1 LTYRFTFAVRDR
13 ARFLSHLETVD
24 TLLSALRR
32 AGYQVALSRGMKPR
46 PVIALALP
54 RAVGVQSESELA
66 DIELTSDP
74 TPEELQQQ
82 LARQLPAGLELLAVE
97 PAEGKQAA
105 SRVRAVHYLIEVA
118 DDVDWEAAIARFLA
132 ADEAIVT
139 RTAPN
144 KAAKRVDV
152 RKFCTQLG
160 QGPQGLEAEIEL
172 TEAGTAR
179 PEEVATAVA
188 ATIGATPT
196 IIRLVRTAIVLRE
209 APVGVHT

>member
-160 QGPQGLEAEIEL
+160 RGPHGLEAEIEL

-188 ATIGATPT
+188 ATIGETPT

-209 APVGVHT
+209 APVGVPT

>member
-66 DIELTSDP
+66 DIELISDP
-74 TPEELQQQ
+74 TPAELHEQ
-82 LARQLPAGLELLAVE
+82 LASQLPAGLELLAVE
-97 PAEGKQAA
+97 PAQGKQAA
-105 SRVRAVHYLIEVA
+105 SRVRVVHYLIEVA

-160 QGPQGLEAEIEL
+160 HGPHGLEAEIEL

>member
-66 DIELTSDP
+66 DVELTSDP
-74 TPEELQQQ
+74 TPAQLHQQ
-82 LARQLPAGLELLAVE
+82 LAPQLPAGLELLAVE

-118 DDVDWEAAIARFLA
+118 DDVDWEAAVARFLA

-152 RKFCTQLG
+152 RRFCTQLG
-160 QGPQGLEAEIEL
+160 QGPRGLEAEIEL

>member
-66 DIELTSDP
+66 DVELTSDP
-74 TPEELQQQ
+74 TPAQLHQQ
-82 LARQLPAGLELLAVE
+82 LAPQLPAGLELLAVE

-152 RKFCTQLG
+152 RRFCTQLG

-188 ATIGATPT
+188 ATIGETPT

-209 APVGVHT
+209 APVGVPT

>member
-1 LTYRFTFAVRDR
+1 
-13 ARFLSHLETVD
+13 
-24 TLLSALRR
+24 
-32 AGYQVALSRGMKPR
+32 
-46 PVIALALP
+46 
-54 RAVGVQSESELA
+54 
-66 DIELTSDP
+66 
-74 TPEELQQQ
+74 
-82 LARQLPAGLELLAVE
+82 VE

-118 DDVDWEAAIARFLA
+118 DDVDWEAAVARFLA

-152 RKFCTQLG
+152 RRFCTQLG

>member
-74 TPEELQQQ
+74 TPAELHEQ
-82 LARQLPAGLELLAVE
+82 LAPQLPAGLELLAVE
-97 PAEGKQAA
+97 PAQGKQAA

-118 DDVDWEAAIARFLA
+118 DDVDWEAAIAHFLA

-160 QGPQGLEAEIEL
+160 HGPHGLEAEIEL

>member
-1 LTYRFTFAVRDR
+1 MTYRFTFAVRDR

-74 TPEELQQQ
+74 TPAELHEQ
-82 LARQLPAGLELLAVE
+82 LAPQLPAGLELLAVE
-97 PAEGKQAA
+97 PAQGKQAA

-118 DDVDWEAAIARFLA
+118 DDVDWEAAIAGFLA

-160 QGPQGLEAEIEL
+160 HGPHGLEAEIEL

>member
-32 AGYQVALSRGMKPR
+32 AGYQVALSRGMRPR
-46 PVIALALP
+46 PVIALARP

-66 DIELTSDP
+66 DVELTSEP
-74 TPEELQQQ
+74 ATAELYER
-82 LARQLPAGLELLAVE
+82 LAAELPAGLELRAVDH
-97 PAEGKQAA
+97 ADGKQAA

-118 DDVDWEAAIARFLA
+118 GDVDWEAAIASFLA
-132 ADEAIVT
+132 ADEAIVS
-139 RTAPN
+139 RLAPN
-144 KAAKRVDV
+144 KAAKRIDV
-152 RKFCTQLG
+152 RKFCTQLRL
-160 QGPQGLEAEIEL
+160 GPDGLEAEIEL

-196 IIRLVRTAIVLRE
+196 IIRLVRTAIVLRD

>member
-74 TPEELQQQ
+74 TPAELHEQ
-82 LARQLPAGLELLAVE
+82 LAPQLPAGLDLLAVE
-97 PAEGKQAA
+97 PAQGKQAA

-160 QGPQGLEAEIEL
+160 HGPHGLEAEIEL

-209 APVGVHT
+209 APVGAHT

>member
-66 DIELTSDP
+66 DVELTSDP
-74 TPEELQQQ
+74 TPAQLHQQ
-82 LARQLPAGLELLAVE
+82 LAPQLPAGLELLAVE

-118 DDVDWEAAIARFLA
+118 DDVDWEAAVARFLA

-152 RKFCTQLG
+152 RRFCTQLG

-188 ATIGATPT
+188 ATIGETPT

-209 APVGVHT
+209 APVGVPT

>member
-74 TPEELQQQ
+74 TPAELHEQ
-82 LARQLPAGLELLAVE
+82 LAPQLPAGLELLAVE
-97 PAEGKQAA
+97 PAQGKQAA

-160 QGPQGLEAEIEL
+160 HGPHGLEAEIEL